1 MSFSWSV
8 TPTQA
13 WGGLSAAYVRAIRRE
28 VRAIADRY
36 APEIT
41 AWMQANGSWVD
52 RTGNLR
58 QTLHT
63 EVEELGLDMVQITLS
78 HGMSYGVYIEGFTP
92 EGRET
97 MQGGRYAIISPAI
110 DVFGVRI
117 WNDVQALLS

>member
-13 WGGLSAAYVRAIRRE
+13 WGGMATAYAQAIRRG

-36 APEIT
+36 APEIE
-41 AWMQANGSWVD
+41 AWMKANGSWVD

-63 EVEELGLDMVQITLS
+63 EVEELGLDMVSVILS

-110 DVFGVRI
+110 DVFSVRI
-117 WNDVQALLS
+117 WADVQAMLR